1 MRLDTPSGK
10 TIWTAGDDSL
20 TVDEENLFIQP
31 TFPSVGRYYLI
42 IDSWK
47 DAVMN
52 PSKPNTTNV
61 TWRNLRLILFLFI
74 AAAS

>member
-52 PSKPNTTNV
+52 PCATTNV
-61 TWRNLRLILFLFI
+61 TWRDLSLILFLFI